1 MNVEEEIVRLFKD
14 KEPSKLE
21 VSPKLLFNTKGKLD
35 GAEVEITWNEQR
47 GTPEGEGV

>member
-21 VSPKLLFNTKGKLD
+21 VSPKLLFNTKCSSNDFNL
-35 GAEVEITWNEQR
+35 AYT
-47 GTPEGEGV
+47 